1 MALAEAAWKRD
12 TVPTER
18 AAKLTVFTLWMTH
31 LEIASPTV
39 GSGLWGAAAPRP
51 ARRSHVI
58 SSLNSRL
65 RFRLVRLLSLVQLY
79 LTTGSEV
86 ERRLST
92 HKTRRLVW
100 ALPLGSGAGT

>member
-1 MALAEAAWKRD
+1 MKSKWSLYKVSA
-12 TVPTER
+12 
-18 AAKLTVFTLWMTH
+18 
-31 LEIASPTV
+31 TV

-100 ALPLGSGAGT
+100 AALPLRTGLWGWDDGRDYPHDSDGAWSY